1 MKVIYNSLRFIAT
14 AILLVYAMNI
24 SAQNNATQILDKSA
38 SVFEQA
44 NGISADFSL
53 HMRGEAQ
60 QVSESFEG
68 VIQMKKDK
76 FTLITPDAHI
86 WYDGKTQWAYMT
98 RNEEVNVT
106 EPTGEELQYTNP
118 VLLLSMYKKGYT
130 ATYKGE
136 STAASGKTAYDIEL
150 TPKKKGDIVRVNL
163 QIEKSSS
170 LPARVVIEDKNN
182 MRTMIQITKITTG
195 LNQPDNF
202 FVFNSGSYP
211 NAEVI
216 DLR

>member
-1 MKVIYNSLRFIAT
+1 MKFIYNSIRFIVT
-14 AILLVYAMNI
+14 IILLIYAMNI
-24 SAQNNATQILDKSA
+24 SAQNNATQILDKA
-38 SVFEQA
+38 ADTFEQA
-44 NGISADFSL
+44 NGISAEFSL
-53 HMRGEAQ
+53 HVRGDVQ

-68 VIQMKKDK
+68 IIQMKADK
-76 FTLITPDAHI
+76 FTLKTPDAYV
-86 WYDGKTQWAYMT
+86 WYDGKTQWTYMT

-136 STAASGKTAYDIEL
+136 STAANGKTAYDIEL
-150 TPKKKGDIVRVNL
+150 TPKKKGDIVKVSL

-170 LPARVVIEDKNN
+170 LPARVVIDAKNGTY
-182 MRTMIQITKITTG
+182 TMIQINKVTTA
-195 LNQPDNF
+195 LNQPDSF
-202 FVFNSGSYP
+202 FVFDKESYP
-211 NAEVI
+211 DADII